1 MSEALETYLDD
12 HLAGAAYAI
21 DLVEFMRDQHN
32 DPELR
37 QFASHLLIEIE
48 QDRDTLR
55 QLAERIGA
63 GGSTLKEAASW
74 FGEKLTRMK
83 LGHDRDEGLAT
94 FEALEFLVVG
104 IHGKFVLWRA
114 LNVVASSDAR
124 LAGFNF
130 ERLAARAQRQHDKV
144 DKLRLE
150 VARQALLPRSTGVND
165 LRYSG
170 SPKAC
175 NHANG
180 GSAMQKNTLIGSVVV
195 TLGIVLAISM
205 LPDII
210 RYMKIR
216 SM

>member
-1 MSEALETYLDD
+1 MSEALETYLHD

-21 DLVEFMRDQHN
+21 DLVQFMRDQHR
-32 DPELR
+32 DPQLR
-37 QFASHLLIEIE
+37 QFASHLLIEIK
-48 QDRDTLR
+48 QDRETLR
-55 QLAERIGA
+55 QLAEQSGA

-74 FGEKLTRMK
+74 FGEKLARMK
-83 LGHDRDEGLAT
+83 LGHDKDEGLAT

-104 IHGKFVLWRA
+104 IHGKLALWRA
-114 LNVVASSDAR
+114 LDVAASSDAR

-130 ERLAARAQRQHDKV
+130 KQLAARAQRQQDEV
-144 DKLRLE
+144 DQFRLQ
-150 VARQALLPRSTGVND
+150 VARDALVSRPRGVND